1 MNKDKQIL
9 TEVYETLHASA
20 QTRQEVLSMKEP
32 NESRKNAGKRVLVAA
47 LAAVLTLTLAVGA
60 MAAAGVFNLRFREA
74 APEEVFLGPTMPDMG
89 MPVQWDGAK
98 LVFTFDG
105 PAECSAIHFKPGFM
119 PYDIV
124 PGFCLTDDDGW
135 YTRLT
140 CEGTDNCKSGQP
152 CLIEVRYAPMFVDGG
167 SLLLLY
173 SDDVS
178 SIIEEDWNGYRIMK
192 FTSHRA
198 NPNFPNGEHDTD
210 ACYYIMYQ
218 PEQGYL
224 ITVSSFEDNLDT
236 LEQIA
241 HSLTIEQT
249 DEIISSA
256 DWHEHNEFMDCGVG

>member
-1 MNKDKQIL
+1 MNTDKKKL
-9 TEVYETLHASA
+9 KELYDALHASA
-20 QTRQEVLSMKEP
+20 QTRQEVLSM
-32 NESRKNAGKRVLVAA
+32 NETNSKSSFCSRRVLTVALTVA
-47 LAAVLTLTLAVGA
+47 VVLALAVGA
-60 MAAAGVFNLRFREA
+60 MAAAGLFKMAVREA
-74 APEEVFLGPTMPDMG
+74 KPEEVFLGPTLPDSG

-105 PAECSAIHFKPGFM
+105 PTECSAIRFKPGFM
-119 PYDIV
+119 PYDVV
-124 PGFCLTDDDGW
+124 PGFCLTDGEGW
-135 YTRLT
+135 YKRLT
-140 CEGTDNCKSGQP
+140 CEGTDGCESGQP

-178 SIIEEDWNGYRIMK
+178 DIIETEWNGFRILK

-198 NPNFPNGEHDTD
+198 NPNFPGGEHDVD

-218 PEQGYL
+218 PEQGYI

-241 HSLTIEQT
+241 QSLTIEQT
-249 DEIISSA
+249 GEIVSSA